1 MIRVCFTENI
11 QRHIACPSED
21 VRGDTVRA
29 VLDAV
34 FETNPAAR
42 GYVLDEQ
49 GILRKHMAVFVNGKQ
64 IRDRITLS
72 DPVPADGE
80 VYVMQ
85 ALSGG

>member
-11 QRHIACPSED
+11 QRHVACPPED

-29 VLDAV
+29 VLDQV
-34 FETNPAAR
+34 FEMNPAVR

-49 GILRKHMAVFVNGKQ
+49 GILRKHMAVFIDGIQ
-64 IRDRITLS
+64 ISDRITLS
-72 DPVPADGE
+72 DPVPEGSE

>member
-11 QRHIACPSED
+11 QRHVACPAED

-34 FETNPAAR
+34 FEMNPVAR
-42 GYVLDEQ
+42 SYVLDEQ
-49 GILRKHMAVFVNGKQ
+49 GTLRKHMAVFIDGKQ
-64 IRDRITLS
+64 ISDRITLS
-72 DPVPADGE
+72 DPVPADSE

>member
-49 GILRKHMAVFVNGKQ
+49 GILRKHMAVFINGKQ
-64 IRDRITLS
+64 IDDRITLS
-72 DPVPADGE
+72 DPVPDDSE